1 MAIAGAMKVAGK
13 ALGKAIKVI
22 KKKKKQLE
30 KTKAGKKVKETV
42 KKVKE
47 NPKVKKA
54 TKAVGTA
61 ARYAGGVT
69 AGAVGAGLGATTG
82 MGAVAG
88 GIAGGTVGKAVR
100 ATKKAADK
108 LRGKKVKIDPKD
120 KRQPN
125 PFGGKPMLSEN
136 EVMDS
141 LKGGVAGGVLGLGA
155 GVAGL
160 GLMTASLFKS
170 NTSPEQLYETSRL
183 PDGRF
188 STKFSDANKNV
199 VFSRK
204 QLTPKE
210 VDDVR
215 TKLAILDSI
224 LESTD
229 PSKRKNEFLN
239 TAMYL
244 GKTYGISNVSGK
256 QLSLLMPTEVYEGK
270 SVRYT
275 KRTG

>member
-69 AGAVGAGLGATTG
+69 AGAVGAGLGVTTG

-88 GIAGGTVGKAVR
+88 GVAGGTVGKAVR

-141 LKGGVAGGVLGLGA
+141 LKGGLAGGALGLGA
-155 GVAGL
+155 GVGGL
-160 GLMTASLFKS
+160 GLMAASFFKS